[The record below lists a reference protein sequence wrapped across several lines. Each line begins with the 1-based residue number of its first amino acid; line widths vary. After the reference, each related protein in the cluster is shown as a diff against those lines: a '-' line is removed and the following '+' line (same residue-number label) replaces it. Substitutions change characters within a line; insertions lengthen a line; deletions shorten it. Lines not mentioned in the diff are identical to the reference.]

1 MKRVMML
8 FAFVCLYPYAFS
20 QVSVS
25 GIVTDNEG
33 ESLVGANVILEQTF
47 KGTTTDLNGKF
58 QFSHLPQGTYTLKV
72 SYVGYKE
79 ATRKINATSDVTL
92 TIQLEKSTIMADE
105 VMVTATRAG
114 QKYPVAYS
122 SVKKEE
128 IEKRNMGQ
136 DIPYLL
142 SLSPSLITTS
152 DAGAGVGYTGLRIR
166 GTDANR
172 INVTI
177 NGVPLNDAESHGVW
191 WVNTPN
197 LAGSADNIQI
207 QRGVGTSS
215 NGAASFGGTI
225 NVQTETLHKDAYARI
240 SSAAGSFNT
249 LKNSANVGTGM
260 INGKFTFDA
269 SLSKITSD
277 GFIDRASSDLKSFYT
292 SGAYYSG
299 NTIIR
304 LNVFSGM
311 EKTYQAWNGVPK
323 VKLEN
328 DTAGMLKYIADAG
341 YNQQQAANLLNSNPR
356 TYNLYTYDN
365 ETDNYQQDHYQLLF
379 SHELSSS
386 LNVNAAVHYTRGR
399 GYYEQ
404 YRQGDKFSDYNLN
417 PVFVGNDSLIINNM
431 GVDPSYVKDNSIIK
445 TDLVRQ
451 KWLDNYFYG
460 LTYAANYRKGKTEA
474 SIGGSWNKYN
484 GDHYGKIK
492 WMQFASNS
500 DINYQ
505 WYNGK
510 GIKTDFNIFGK
521 VNYQLTNR
529 FNLFADLQFRTIN
542 YQITGIDDDLRDISQ
557 EHDFNF
563 FNPKFGAH
571 YNLSHNQ
578 NIQFSWGVANRE
590 PTRSNYTDTD
600 PEKPYPTNETLNDY
614 ELGYNLNFTNAA
626 LSANLYYMDYNNQ
639 LVLTGEIN
647 DVGNPVMTNV
657 KKSYRAGIELIAGAR
672 ITHNLKINANATFS
686 RNKIEDFTE
695 YVDNWD
701 YWNDPATEPYQRVN
715 HLGTTDLAFSPDIIA
730 GGQLSYSPV
739 TNLTISLLS
748 KYVSRQYI
756 DNTASKERSLNPYFY
771 NNILVN
777 YSLMDIV
784 GKELKFSIQLNNVL
798 NAQYETN
805 AWVYRYFYENTYS
818 VLDGYFPQ
826 AGFNFL
832 AGINI
837 SF

>member
-1 MKRVMML
+1 MRRVMML
-8 FAFVCLYPYAFS
+8 FAFVCLFPHAFS
-20 QVSVS
+20 QVTVS
-25 GIVTDNEG
+25 GTVTDANG
-33 ESLVGANVILEQTF
+33 VSLVGANVILEQTY
-47 KGTTTDLNGKF
+47 KGTTTDLKGKF
-58 QFSHLPQGTYTLKV
+58 QFNHLPEGKYTLKV
-72 SYVGYKE
+72 SYIGYKD
-79 ATRKINATSDVTL
+79 ASRQINATSDITL
-92 TIQLEKSTIMADE
+92 NIQLEESTILADE

-122 SVKKEE
+122 TVKKEE

-177 NGVPLNDAESHGVW
+177 NGIPLNDAESHGVW

-197 LAGSADNIQI
+197 LAGAADNIQI

-225 NVQTETLHKDAYARI
+225 NVQTSTLHKDPYAKI
-240 SSAAGSFNT
+240 SSTAGSFNT
-249 LKNSANVGTGM
+249 FKNSVNVGTGM
-260 INGKFTFDA
+260 IRDKFTFDA
-269 SLSKITSD
+269 GLSKITSD
-277 GFIDRASSDLKSFYT
+277 GFIDRASSNLKSFYT

-299 NTIIR
+299 KTIIR
-304 LNVFSGM
+304 LNVFSGK

-341 YNQQQAANLLNSNPR
+341 YNQQQADNLLNSNPR

-379 SHELSSS
+379 SHELLSG
-386 LNVNAAVHYTRGR
+386 LNVNAALHYTRGR

-417 PVFVGNDSLIINNM
+417 PVFVGSDSLIINNM
-431 GVDPSYVKDNSIIK
+431 GVDPSYVKDSSIIK

-460 LTYAANYRKGKTEA
+460 FTYSANYRKGKTEA
-474 SIGGSWNKYN
+474 SIGGSWNKYD
-484 GDHYGKIK
+484 GAHYGKIK
-492 WMQFASNS
+492 WMKFASNS

-505 WYNGK
+505 WYDGK
-510 GIKTDFNIFGK
+510 GLKTDFNIFGK
-521 VNYQLTNR
+521 INYQFTSRL
-529 FNLFADLQFRTIN
+529 NLFADLQYRTIN
-542 YQITGIDDDLRDISQ
+542 YQITGIDDDLRDIGQ
-557 EHDFNF
+557 EHNFNF
-563 FNPKFGAH
+563 FNPKLGVH
-571 YNLSHNQ
+571 YNLSQNQ
-578 NIQFSWGVANRE
+578 NIHFSWGVANRE

-614 ELGYNLNFTNAA
+614 ELGYDLNFTNAA
-626 LSANLYYMDYNNQ
+626 VSANLYYMDYNNQ

-657 KKSYRAGIELIAGAR
+657 KNSYRAGIELIAGAR

-686 RNKIEDFTE
+686 RNKIKDFTE

-701 YWNDPATEPYQRVN
+701 YWNDPATEPYQKVN
-715 HLGTTDLAFSPDIIA
+715 HLGITDLAFSPDIIA
-730 GGQLSYSPV
+730 SGQLSYSPV
-739 TNLTISLLS
+739 TDLTVSLLS

-756 DNTASKERSLNPYFY
+756 DNTSSKDRSLDPYFI
-771 NNILVN
+771 NNILFN
-777 YSLMDIV
+777 YSLRDII
-784 GKELKFSIQLNNVL
+784 GKEIKFSLQLNNIL
-798 NAQYETN
+798 NTQYESN
-805 AWVYRYFYENTYS
+805 AWVYRYYYGGEYS

-832 AGINI
+832 AGINL